1 MAWGDASNPA
11 RFGTDIAG
19 TSDRELF
26 LKMFGGEVMAA
37 FTENVIMRDKV
48 TLKTITQGKSFQFPK
63 TWKATSE
70 FHTAGAEMLGNDID
84 TDEVVITIDGLVV
97 AHTAIYDLDAKISHF
112 DVTGE
117 FSAELGRELAR
128 HFDKDVMRQIIL
140 AARSS
145 GTAGWTGTGGKVVE
159 DSALAISSGA
169 YSGVDYIDA
178 IREAVVAMEEKNVPE
193 SYEKYMVV
201 RPAVFDAI
209 RYAKDASNQYLVLNR
224 DFSAQAGIQGR
235 VPMLDIEGV
244 KIMKSNL
251 LPNTDERAASSVYSK
266 YRAAYDTTT
275 GIIFAK
281 PAVATLVLQDI
292 AMETERDVRRQEDF
306 MVAKMAVGHGTLR
319 PECAVELRSG
329 APTTT

>member
-11 RFGTDIAG
+11 RFGTDIAN

-26 LKMFGGEVMAA
+26 LKMFGGEVLAA
-37 FTENVIMRDKV
+37 FTDNVIMRDKI
-48 TLKTITQGKSFQFPK
+48 TLKTISQGKSFQFPK

-128 HFDKDVMRQIIL
+128 HFDKDVMRQIVL
-140 AARSS
+140 AARGS
-145 GTAGWTGTGGKVVE
+145 GTSGWTGTDGTVIE
-159 DSALAISSGA
+159 DAALTSTGTI
-169 YSGVDYIDA
+169 SGVDYIDA
-178 IREAVVAMEEKNVPE
+178 IRSAVVQMEEKNVPE
-193 SYEKYMVV
+193 SLEKYMVV

-209 RYAKDASNQYLVLNR
+209 RYAKDAGGHYLVLNR
-224 DFSAQAGIQGR
+224 DTSGQAGVQGR

-244 KIMKSNL
+244 KVIKSNL
-251 LPNTDERAASSVYSK
+251 LPNTDQRADSSVYTK
-266 YRAAYDTTT
+266 YRAAYDTTS
-275 GIIFAK
+275 GILFAK
-281 PAVATLVLQDI
+281 PAVGTLVLQDI

-306 MVAKMAVGHGTLR
+306 MVAKMAVGHGILR
-319 PECAVELRSG
+319 SECAVELRSG